1 MARARRRAEPLD
13 IEQDPYL
20 LLAACTAAGT
30 QRVERRIAAH
40 GFPALRQSHGYLVQ
54 HLVPGPK
61 TIGQLATL
69 LGMTQQG
76 ASKCVTE
83 LESAGYV
90 ARQADERD
98 ARVRAVALT
107 DHGWA
112 AVHAARTAR
121 RELRDALR
129 ARLGAARYE
138 EFRAALVEVATWS
151 GGLTRLT
158 ERALVPGD

>member
-13 IEQDPYL
+13 TEQDPYL
-20 LLAACTAAGT
+20 LLVACTAAGT
-30 QRVERRIAAH
+30 QRVEHRVAAH
-40 GFPALRQSHGYLVQ
+40 GFPALRQSHGYLIQ
-54 HLVPGPK
+54 LLVPGPK
-61 TIGQLATL
+61 TVGHLATL

-83 LESAGYV
+83 LEAAGYV
-90 ARQADERD
+90 ARQTDDRD
-98 ARVRAVALT
+98 ARVRTVVLT

-129 ARLGAARYE
+129 AHLGAARYE
-138 EFRAALVEVATWS
+138 QFRAALVDVAAWS
-151 GGLTRLT
+151 GGLARLT
-158 ERALVPGD
+158 DRALTPGV

>member
-1 MARARRRAEPLD
+1 MARARRRTEPLA

-20 LLAACTAAGT
+20 LLVACTAAGAE
-30 QRVERRIAAH
+30 RVERRIAAH
-40 GFPALRQSHGYLVQ
+40 GFPALRESHGYLIQ

-90 ARQADERD
+90 ARRSDERD

-112 AVHAARTAR
+112 VVHATRIAR

-129 ARLGAARYE
+129 SRLGAARYE
-138 EFRAALVEVATWS
+138 QFRAALVEVATWS

-158 ERALVPGD
+158 GRALSPGG